1 MYKRSSNM
9 WIPEYINE
17 SEKRL
22 NKVKTFGGDMSVSVL
37 AYKLLKNENLK
48 QSKEQSWYNEWMN
61 EVMV

>member
-1 MYKRSSNM
+1 M

-37 AYKLLKNENLK
+37 APEKWKP
-48 QSKEQSWYNEWMN
+48 
-61 EVMV
+61 